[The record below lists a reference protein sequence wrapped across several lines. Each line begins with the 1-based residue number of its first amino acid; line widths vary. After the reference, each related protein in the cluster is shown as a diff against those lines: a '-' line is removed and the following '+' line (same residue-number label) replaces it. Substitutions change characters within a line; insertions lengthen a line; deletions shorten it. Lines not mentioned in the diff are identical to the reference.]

1 MNIKF
6 SQLPVTI
13 DSQGTDLFPILR
25 DGENRMTPISAIY
38 TFLSGDKLIDIY
50 TSYSNISSQYV
61 LTTSQSAITWN
72 SAVDTLNTYGPNW
85 QAATSLIEY
94 TSAAL
99 IISDKTEVPNSSAI
113 KNIVAISQ
121 ANYDLLT
128 YIDPFTFYII
138 AS

>member
-6 SQLPVTI
+6 SQLPITI
-13 DSQGTDLFPILR
+13 DTQKTDLFPILR
-25 DGENRMTPISAIY
+25 DGENQMTPVSAVY
-38 TFLSGDKLIDIY
+38 TFLSGDQLIDIY
-50 TSYSNISSQYV
+50 TSYSSISSDY
-61 LTTSQSAITWN
+61 LLSTSQSAITWN
-72 SAVDTLNTYGPNW
+72 YAVNVLNEYAPNW

-99 IISDKTEVPNSSAI
+99 IISDSTQVENSSAI

-121 ANYDLLT
+121 TNYDLLT
-128 YIDPFTFYII
+128 DIDPLTFYII